1 MPTPSKTN
9 FFTFPSCQ
17 ELEVTNLMNADEDVL
32 DGMGNVPDNMRHTFR
47 RGDNV
52 IIQGERGTLWY
63 GVIND
68 IRVQRLKTMHSAEG
82 MDCSMMVLP
91 KGGHNRKQ
99 HLQIYIIAREE
110 ILSPAEVIKFTEGEG
125 CGPLIESEDMFT
137 RWSMTASGQHMLE
150 GTTHVCQVC
159 QKAYNPDK
167 DHQRYCRTCRKWFHC
182 GCLKRLP
189 KASNKMQ
196 EYVIEQGRTSGLWCN
211 DKFIDALCIPISQ
224 GKVSG
229 VVGNGM
235 TILAMWGAFEKS
247 QEEDV
252 EIDWN
257 GNLTSDVLE
266 HTTRLHVYYQCPLCS
281 KAGRASYM

>member
-1 MPTPSKTN
+1 KY
-9 FFTFPSCQ
+9 
-17 ELEVTNLMNADEDVL
+17 ELVL
-32 DGMGNVPDNMRHTFR
+32 SDHID
-47 RGDNV
+47 
-52 IIQGERGTLWY
+52 
-63 GVIND
+63 
-68 IRVQRLKTMHSAEG
+68 
-82 MDCSMMVLP
+82 
-91 KGGHNRKQ
+91 
-99 HLQIYIIAREE
+99 IIAPEE
-110 ILSPAEVIKFTEGEG
+110 ILSPAEVIKFAEGEG

-167 DHQRYCRTCRKWFHC
+167 DHQHYCRTCRKWFHC
-182 GCLKRLP
+182 GFLKRLP
-189 KASNKMQ
+189 KASNKMW
-196 EYVIEQGRTSGLWCN
+196 EYVIEQGRTSGLSCN

-247 QEEDV
+247 QEEDI

-257 GNLTSDVLE
+257 GNLTSDMLE

-281 KAGRASYM
+281 KAGRVSYM